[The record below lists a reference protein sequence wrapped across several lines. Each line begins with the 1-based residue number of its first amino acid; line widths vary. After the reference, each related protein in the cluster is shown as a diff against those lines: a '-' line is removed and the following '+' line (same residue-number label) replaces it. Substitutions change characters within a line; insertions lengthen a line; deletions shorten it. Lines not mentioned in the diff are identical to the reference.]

1 MPQTIWRTNERHLIE
16 NFELAAAD
24 DFVGWDIHH
33 RLELTLD
40 GQNAASYTDL
50 KRLKMYW
57 RRPYFELI
65 YLRRADH
72 IAMHN
77 RANAIDGK
85 YRSQQRRNKISK
97 AVRRAFAE
105 GRIDVSGERNG
116 MFGKHSWNSG
126 VKTGPLPAEVR
137 AKLSEAHRGC
147 TPWNKGKALSEEH
160 KQKLSKANRK
170 PKSEHVRK
178 ALSEARKEYW
188 KTHSFSKEQIAK
200 MAAGRVGKKRGPYK
214 KTWTTWYV
222 GPDGKRVYA

>member
-1 MPQTIWRTNERHLIE
+1 MPRQTSFRNGEQHLIE
-16 NFELAAAD
+16 NYEKALAD
-24 DFVGWDIHH
+24 GFKGWVIHH

-40 GQNAASYTDL
+40 GRNAASVADL
-50 KRLKMYW
+50 KRMKMYW

-72 IAMHN
+72 NAIHN
-77 RANAIDGK
+77 IANAIDGK
-85 YRSQQRRNKISK
+85 YLDQNYRSKLSNS
-97 AVRRAFAE
+97 VRLAYEE
-105 GRIDVSGERNG
+105 GRIDTSGERNG

-126 VKTGPLPAEVR
+126 IKTGPLSEET
-137 AKLSEAHRGC
+137 KLKLKGRI
-147 TPWNKGKALSEEH
+147 PWNKGKKRGPLSEE
-160 KQKLSKANRK
+160 QKRKISVANRK
-170 PKSEHVRK
+170 PKSEHMRK

-222 GPDGKRVYA
+222 GPDGKRVYV

>member
-1 MPQTIWRTNERHLIE
+1 MPQTIWRNNERHLIE

-24 DFVGWDIHH
+24 DFVGWVIHH

-40 GQNAASYTDL
+40 GQNAASYADL

-85 YRSQQRRNKISK
+85 YRSQQRSNKISK

-105 GRIDVSGERNG
+105 GRIDTSGERNG

-126 VKTGPLPAEVR
+126 VKTGPLSEET
-137 AKLSEAHRGC
+137 KLKLKGR
-147 TPWNKGKALSEEH
+147 TPWNKGKKCGPLSEEH
-160 KQKLSKANRK
+160 KQKIREGNRK
-170 PKSEHVRK
+170 PKSEHMRK
-178 ALSEARKEYW
+178 ALREYW
-188 KTHSFSKEQIAK
+188 KKRPITENSHTWCLGVGFD
-200 MAAGRVGKKRGPYK
+200 GKKIYVK
-214 KTWTTWYV
+214 KE
-222 GPDGKRVYA
+222 

>member
-1 MPQTIWRTNERHLIE
+1 MQYIYRKNEQHLIE
-16 NFELAAAD
+16 NYDAASKEG
-24 DFVGWDIHH
+24 FVGWVLHH

-40 GQNAASYTDL
+40 GHNAASYTDL

-85 YRSQQRRNKISK
+85 YVDQNRRDKISK
-97 AVRRAFAE
+97 AVRLAFKE
-105 GRIDVSGERNG
+105 GRIDTSGERNG

-126 VKTGPLPAEVR
+126 LNTGPLSKET
-137 AKLSEAHRGC
+137 KLKLKGRI
-147 TPWNKGKALSEEH
+147 PWNKGKKCGPLSEDH
-160 KQKLSKANRK
+160 KQKLSEANRK
-170 PKSEHVRK
+170 PKSEHMRE
-178 ALSEARKEYW
+178 ALSKSRKEYW
-188 KTHSFSKEQIAK
+188 KNHTLSKEQIAK

-214 KTWTTWYV
+214 KTWTTWYI
-222 GPDGKRVYA
+222 GPDGKRVYV